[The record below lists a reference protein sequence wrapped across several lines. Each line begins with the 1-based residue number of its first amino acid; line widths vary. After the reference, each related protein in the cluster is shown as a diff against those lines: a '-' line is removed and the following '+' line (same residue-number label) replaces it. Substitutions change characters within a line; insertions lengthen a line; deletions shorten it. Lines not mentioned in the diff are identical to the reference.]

1 MTDHNYYYYYY
12 FVDEK
17 LTRKIY
23 QIEKGRTKR
32 RNWSN
37 QKKKDR
43 FKSNGSYYSPR
54 NACKEEERKR
64 IGN

>member
-1 MTDHNYYYYYY
+1 MTDHNYYYYY

-32 RNWSN
+32 RNWNNYKKLKTDSN
-37 QKKKDR
+37 QMEAIAFIVCAR
-43 FKSNGSYYSPR
+43 VGRR
-54 NACKEEERKR
+54 NFV
-64 IGN
+64 

>member
-1 MTDHNYYYYYY
+1 MTDHNYYYYY

-32 RNWSN
+32 RNWNN
-37 QKKKDR
+37 QKKKKKADS
-43 FKSNGSYYSPR
+43 KQMEAIIHLEM
-54 NACKEEERKR
+54 NAKKKKGKE
-64 IGN
+64 